1 MRKALKII
9 GVVVG
14 GIIVVLLILKLS
26 ADMRY
31 FSDYDPKL
39 PFRERVAELEE
50 RPEYRR
56 IKLYYQGERGDQVP
70 ALLTFPKNFRGKVP
84 CIIFLHG
91 IGQKKEFLD
100 EITTP
105 FNQNGFAMATFD
117 QYMQGERKVGGNML
131 KQALSFRQRPHKTVN
146 DTRRLIDYLSTHP
159 DIDANRIYVVG
170 ASYGA
175 ITGSTAA
182 AFDERIQAIVLVY
195 GGGNISR
202 LLEAPI
208 IAKELGGWMPLVKAL
223 ANFMLWPADPV
234 RYVHK
239 IAPRPVLFQNG
250 RHDVLVAP
258 AAAEAL
264 QNAAGEPKKITWYNS
279 DHIGL
284 DEDVVRQVLDEA
296 MQWLLEQDQP
306 HRSAA

>member
-1 MRKALKII
+1 MRKSLTNTGIVII
-9 GVVVG
+9 GL
-14 GIIVVLLILKLS
+14 IILLLLLKLT
-26 ADMRY
+26 ADLRY
-31 FSDYDPKL
+31 FANYDPKL
-39 PFRERVAELEE
+39 PFKERVAEFEE

-56 IKLYYQGERGDQVP
+56 IKLYFQGGGGDQVP
-70 ALLTFPKNFRGKVP
+70 TLLTFPPKFQGKVP

-100 EITTP
+100 QITTP
-105 FNQNGFAMATFD
+105 FNQHGFAIATFD
-117 QYMQGERKVGGNML
+117 QYMQGERKIVGGVL
-131 KQALSFRQRPHKTVN
+131 KQAMAFRQRPAKTVN

-159 DIDANRIYVVG
+159 DVDANRIYVVG

-182 AFDERIQAIVLVY
+182 AFDERIRAIVLVY
-195 GGGNISR
+195 GGGNINR

-208 IAKELGGWMPLVKAL
+208 IAKELGRWLPVAKLFAQ
-223 ANFMLWPADPV
+223 FYLWPADPI
-234 RYVHK
+234 RYVDR

-250 RHDVLVAP
+250 RYDALVAP

-279 DHIGL
+279 DHIGM

-296 MQWLLEQDQP
+296 LRWLLEQDQP
-306 HRSAA
+306 YR